1 MFELTY
7 GLEKFE
13 PHKTFGEAF
22 IELHKKLTADLEKGI
37 SWQMIETTI
46 WILEE
51 GTNFPE
57 MFYEAR
63 DRACKIG
70 LLIDGKINLEYK
82 HES

>member
-13 PHKTFGEAF
+13 PHKTFAEAF
-22 IELHKKLTADLEKGI
+22 IELYKKLTVDLEKGT

-46 WILEE
+46 WIHEE
-51 GTNFPE
+51 GKELPYF
-57 MFYEAR
+57 FYDAR
-63 DRACKIG
+63 DMACDME